1 MNKQINKL
9 FGQALDEIVPST
21 WTNLTQDQLNA
32 IKNRF
37 AELLVLECVQAFES
51 EVDTWKQMDPYQ
63 GSIKR
68 QGTKAIKQHFGVE
81 E

>member
-1 MNKQINKL
+1 MNRRIDQL

-37 AELLVLECVQAFES
+37 AELLIQECADFLKDKLDDPFAAEQLEE
-51 EVDTWKQMDPYQ
+51 
-63 GSIKR
+63 
-68 QGTKAIKQHFGVE
+68 HFGVE

>member
-1 MNKQINKL
+1 MNTRIDQL

-37 AELLVLECVQAFES
+37 AELIVRECAGVIAEHYDAS
-51 EVDTWKQMDPYQ
+51 EPWITPKTLLY
-63 GSIKR
+63 
-68 QGTKAIKQHFGVE
+68 HFGVE
-81 E
+81 R